1 MEEEIK
7 QEKCKKGA
15 PLWMCTFADLM
26 SLLLC
31 FFVLLLSFSV
41 MDAIKFKQISGSMKD
56 AFGVQKKEFIPHSP
70 LGEQIVALDFKT
82 VPLEAKFQQEITQEF
97 EKEIQSGMIE
107 AEPTPEGLILRV
119 KDSIAFHSGKA
130 AIQDK
135 FKPILDKVGRI
146 VKDKKLTVEVSG
158 HTDNLPLK
166 KGMAFSSNWSLSSAR
181 SVKVVEYWIKKHKI
195 PAGRLSAAGYAY
207 GQPVADNNT
216 LEGRAKNRRVEFLIK
231 MIKPGPVKEELETM
245 DVP

>member
-70 LGEQIVALDFKT
+70 LGEQVIALDFKT

-97 EKEIQSGMIE
+97 EKEIQSGMVE

-119 KDSIAFHSGKA
+119 KDFIAFHSGKA

-146 VKDKKLTVEVSG
+146 VKNKKLTVEVSG

-166 KGMAFSSNWSLSSAR
+166 KGVAFSSNWSLSSAR
-181 SVKVVEYWIKKHKI
+181 SVKVVEYWIKKYKI
-195 PAGRLSAAGYAY
+195 PTDRLSATGYAD
-207 GQPVADNNT
+207 GKPLDNNNT

-231 MIKPGPVKEELETM
+231 MIKPGPVTKKLEIM

>member
-7 QEKCKKGA
+7 QKKCKKGA

-70 LGEQIVALDFKT
+70 LGEQVIALDFKT
-82 VPLEAKFQQEITQEF
+82 IPLEAKFQQEITQEF
-97 EKEIQSGMIE
+97 EKEIQSGMVE
-107 AEPTPEGLILRV
+107 AEPAPEGLILRV
-119 KDSIAFHSGKA
+119 KDFIAFHSGKA

-135 FKPILDKVGRI
+135 FKPILDKIGRI
-146 VKDKKLTVEVSG
+146 VKDKTLTVEVSG

-166 KGMAFSSNWSLSSAR
+166 KGVAFSSNWSLSSAR
-181 SVKVVEYWIKKHKI
+181 SVKVVEYWIKKYKI
-195 PAGRLSAAGYAY
+195 PAGRLSATGYAY
-207 GQPVADNNT
+207 GQPIDNNNT

-231 MIKPGPVKEELETM
+231 KIKPGPVTEELEIM
-245 DVP
+245 DGH

>member
-7 QEKCKKGA
+7 KEKCKKGA

-231 MIKPGPVKEELETM
+231 MIKPGPVTEKLETIN
-245 DVP
+245 VP